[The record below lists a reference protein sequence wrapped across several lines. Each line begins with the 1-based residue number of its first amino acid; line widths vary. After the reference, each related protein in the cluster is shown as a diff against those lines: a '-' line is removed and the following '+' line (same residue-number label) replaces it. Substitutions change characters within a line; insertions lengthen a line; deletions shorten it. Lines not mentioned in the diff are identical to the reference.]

1 MDRPPVISR
10 SLQRLSSH
18 STEME
23 QSFQLVFI
31 ICLVTLFPE
40 SQGQRG
46 ECCAVKVVNNS
57 ADISLDGTYTLT
69 AHSNTKREDICIDG
83 CVYQRDGLEYCFI
96 SKPVAESADVVCDNQ
111 SDSFSASG
119 SSKVP
124 GARSSGSTVSTGSM
138 KSNKATGATE
148 TGAPGSSRS
157 NRPPRSTASAVHSTT
172 RSLGN
177 LFDIVNAAMEAK
189 DTALAA
195 ITAADEAIHT
205 ANEAREK
212 VSSFDFKTLTAT
224 KPLGYQASSIV
235 SAYPLPATCD
245 AVSMLLDDI
254 VDILIDNPAAVT
266 PLMAALG
273 SISLRLDVPCTSEAV
288 ASLYNKGNEVIST
301 ADDAI
306 AVQTNLKTQAI
317 EEYKEANDVIISLNE
332 PIGFQTVAAGTPSPI
347 AVATMFVE
355 REATRST
362 FERSTGGF
370 LPNGPTLTHGTGA
383 TEPIVSG
390 AFGEVESSVPRAS
403 SVPRSAIGSGGDS
416 IVFGGISVIT
426 ITTDTLPI
434 PTSDNQGTSD
444 VWTRAFEPMKPTTGR

>member
-1 MDRPPVISR
+1 
-10 SLQRLSSH
+10 
-18 STEME
+18 ME

-96 SKPVAESADVVCDNQ
+96 SKPVAESADVVCDNG

-119 SSKVP
+119 YSKVS
-124 GARSSGSTVSTGSM
+124 GARSTDLESTVSM
-138 KSNKATGATE
+138 ESNVATGATG

-157 NRPPRSTASAVHSTT
+157 NGPPRSTASAVHSTT

-177 LFDIVNAAMEAK
+177 LLDIVNAAMEAK

-224 KPLGYQASSIV
+224 KPPGYQASSLV
-235 SAYPLPATCD
+235 SAYPFPATCD

-273 SISLRLDVPCTSEAV
+273 SISLPLDVPCTSEAV
-288 ASLYNKGNEVIST
+288 ESLYNKGNEVLST

-317 EEYKEANDVIISLNE
+317 EDYKEANDVIISLNE

-434 PTSDNQGTSD
+434 PTSNNQGSSD
-444 VWTRAFEPMKPTTGR
+444 VWTTASGSTAAFEPMKPTTGR